1 MRGNESNNIVLIV
14 AKCIVNM
21 TRSATNFLCGKV
33 LIVAKCIVNQILQI
47 KDTLIGL
54 VLIVAKCI
62 VNKQVKKMLQKSGKY

>member
-1 MRGNESNNIVLIV
+1 
-14 AKCIVNM
+14 M